1 MPGKTDLS
9 ELNCSLARTLE
20 VVGDWWT
27 LLIVRDAFL
36 GVRRFGD
43 FQKSLGIAKN
53 ILAARLER
61 LAANGLLERDGP
73 EKRPIYQLT
82 ESGRALLPA
91 MVALMQWGDKWVSA
105 NKPPVLVTDENGRP
119 VASVTLNSG
128 GGEVS
133 EQTVRFQPGPGAT
146 TRTRAFFDELSR
158 SGSGAVIPSRM
169 PPARSR

>member
-27 LLIVRDAFL
+27 LLVVRDAFL

-43 FQKSLGIAKN
+43 FQRSLGIAKN

-61 LAANGLLERDGP
+61 LTASGLLERGGS
-73 EKRPIYQLT
+73 EARPIYQLT
-82 ESGRALLPA
+82 DRGRELLPA

-105 NKPPVLVTDENGRP
+105 NNPPVAVTDEKGRP
-119 VASVTLNSG
+119 VAQVKLKSAG
-128 GGEVS
+128 GDVS
-133 EQTVRFQPGPGAT
+133 ARVVRFQPGPGAT
-146 TRTRAFFDELSR
+146 ARTRAFFNELAGERDDRPASSR
-158 SGSGAVIPSRM
+158 SRQES
-169 PPARSR
+169 

>member
-9 ELNCSLARTLE
+9 ELNCSLARTLA

-53 ILAARLER
+53 ILATRLER
-61 LAANGLLERDGP
+61 LATNGIIERGGS
-73 EKRPIYQLT
+73 EKRPVYRLT
-82 ESGRALLPA
+82 EKGRALLPA
-91 MVALMQWGDKWVSA
+91 MVALMQWGDRFVSA
-105 NKPPVLVTDENGRP
+105 NKPPVIVTDERGRQ
-119 VASVTLNSG
+119 VASVQLKSG

-133 EQTVRFQPGPGAT
+133 AESVRFHPGPGAT
-146 TRTRAFFDELSR
+146 PRTRAFFNELSR
-158 SGSGAVIPSRM
+158 SSGSAAALPKK
-169 PPARSR
+169 A